1 MRDAPLLQFEGET
14 LSWESAPVLERVSL
28 SLARDERLVLLGR
41 SGSGKSTLLNAIRLK
56 LEAARPVS
64 RPAPRLAL
72 VPQDPGLVPQLS
84 VFHNVWMARLD
95 DHSAAYGLRVLLRP
109 PKAERARAA
118 PAIARVGL
126 AGFERRRVASLSG
139 GQKQR
144 TALARALLRGGEVL
158 IADEPV
164 SAVDPRQSGDLL
176 AALSDRFDTMVLA
189 LHDPARALALGTR
202 IIGLRA
208 GRIVL
213 DRPTQGLSLPELHA
227 LYEA

>member
-1 MRDAPLLQFEGET
+1 MPPAPLLRFEGET
-14 LSWESAPVLERVSL
+14 LSWDGAAVLEQVTLSL
-28 SLARDERLVLLGR
+28 SRGERLVLLGR
-41 SGSGKSTLLNAIRLK
+41 SGSGKSTLLNAIRLR
-56 LEAARPVS
+56 LETA

-84 VFHNVWMARLD
+84 VFHNVWMGRLD
-95 DHSAAYGLRVLLRP
+95 DHSAASGLRVLLRP
-109 PKAERARAA
+109 SRAERDRAA

-126 AGFERRRVASLSG
+126 TGLERRRVASLSG

-144 TALARALLRGGEVL
+144 TALARALLRGGDAL

-176 AALSDRFDTMVLA
+176 AALADRFDTMVLA

-202 IIGLRA
+202 IIGVAA
-208 GRIVL
+208 GRIAI
-213 DRPTQGLSLPELHA
+213 DRPASALSLADLHA
-227 LYEA
+227 LYEG

>member
-1 MRDAPLLQFEGET
+1 MTVPPLLRFEGET
-14 LSWESAPVLERVSL
+14 LSWDGTAVLDRVSL
-28 SLARDERLVLLGR
+28 SLSRGERLVLLGR
-41 SGSGKSTLLNAIRLK
+41 SGSGKSTLMNAIRLK
-56 LEAARPVS
+56 LEAQAS
-64 RPAPRLAL
+64 APRLAL

-84 VFHNVWMARLD
+84 VFHNVWMGLLD

-109 PKAERARAA
+109 PGRERTRAA

-126 AGFERRRVASLSG
+126 AGFERRRIGSLSG

-144 TALARALLRGGEVL
+144 TALARALTRGGDAL

-164 SAVDPRQSGDLL
+164 SAVDPRQSGDLFDAL
-176 AALSDRFDTMVLA
+176 AERFDTMVLA
-189 LHDPARALALGTR
+189 LHDPARALSIGTR
-202 IIGLRA
+202 IIGIRA

-227 LYEA
+227 LYEG

>member
-1 MRDAPLLQFEGET
+1 MPDAPLLRFEGET
-14 LSWESAPVLERVSL
+14 LSWDGTTVLDRVSL
-28 SLARDERLVLLGR
+28 SLSRGERLVLLGR
-41 SGSGKSTLLNAIRLK
+41 SGSGKSTLLNAVRLK
-56 LEAARPVS
+56 LEAQ

-84 VFHNVWMARLD
+84 VFHNVWMGLLD

-109 PKAERARAA
+109 PGGERARAA

-126 AGFERRRVASLSG
+126 AGFERRRIGSLSG

-144 TALARALLRGGEVL
+144 AALARALTRGGDAL

-176 AALSDRFDTMVLA
+176 DALAERFETMVLA
-189 LHDPARALALGTR
+189 LHDPARALAIGTR
-202 IIGLRA
+202 VIGIRES
-208 GRIVL
+208 RIVL
-213 DRPTQGLSLPELHA
+213 DRPTRGLSLPELHA
-227 LYEA
+227 LYEG